1 MLVFC
6 LLGEVVTVGM
16 RKVDSRCRGR
26 MEYWDASIRT
36 RSDVLHLCGREV
48 KRKKRPSMKC

>member
-48 KRKKRPSMKC
+48 KRKKGLV